1 MRNIFLSLTLIMFTA
16 IWGTTLAQSVSVSPS
31 RLYFK
36 EAPGSF
42 RTQTIRV
49 SNNGNK
55 AESFQITFNN
65 FTSEGN
71 QGKTQIVEEGNER
84 GCSHWL
90 SATPAFFEL
99 EPGTSQEVKIMLQVP
114 NTPEAN
120 NVRWAIAAVKLAKE
134 KTGSG
139 SGSEQETG
147 MQIVQTFQF
156 LIHIFQTPPTAKHK
170 EANVLSFNRLSQ
182 ASDSVQMLGME
193 VANVGETILDCAPY
207 LDIVNISTGVSQRI
221 KARGFSIL
229 PGGQREIKL
238 HLPKDLPKGKYS
250 ILGVIDYGSDS
261 DLAGA
266 ELELELL

>member
-1 MRNIFLSLTLIMFTA
+1 MKKILLGLTAMFLISPCSVLI
-16 IWGTTLAQSVSVSPS
+16 AQNVAVSPS

-36 EAPGSF
+36 EAPGSS
-42 RTQTIRV
+42 RAQTIRV
-49 SNNGNK
+49 TNNGDK
-55 AESFQITFNN
+55 PESFQVTFNN
-65 FTSEGN
+65 FASEGN
-71 QGKTQIVEEGNER
+71 QGKTQILEDGDER
-84 GCSHWL
+84 GCAQWL

-99 EPGTSQEVKIMLQVP
+99 QPGTSQEIKIMLQVP

-139 SGSEQETG
+139 SGSDQETG

-156 LIHIFQTPPTAKHK
+156 LIHIFQTSPAVKHK
-170 EANVLSFNRLSQ
+170 EANVLSFKKLSQ
-182 ASDSVQMLGME
+182 AGDSVQVLGME

-207 LDIVNISTGVSQRI
+207 LDIVNISTGVSQRV
-221 KARGFSIL
+221 KTRGFSIL

-238 HLPKDLPKGKYS
+238 NLPKDLPKGKYS
-250 ILGVIDYGSDS
+250 VLGVIDYGSDS

-266 ELELELL
+266 ELELEL

>member
-1 MRNIFLSLTLIMFTA
+1 MKKILISLTAIFFISLHSGLTA
-16 IWGTTLAQSVSVSPS
+16 QNVAVSPS

-42 RTQTIRV
+42 RAQTIRV
-49 SNNGNK
+49 SNNGDK
-55 AESFQITFNN
+55 PESFQITFNN

-71 QGKTQIVEEGNER
+71 QGKTQILEEGDER
-84 GCSHWL
+84 GCAQWL

-99 EPGTSQEVKIMLQVP
+99 EAGTSQEVKIMLQVP

-147 MQIVQTFQF
+147 MQIIQTFQF
-156 LIHIFQTPPTAKHK
+156 LIHIFQTPPTIHHK
-170 EANVLSFNRLSQ
+170 EANVLSFKKISQ
-182 ASDSVQMLGME
+182 AGDSVQVLGME

-207 LDIVNISTGVSQRI
+207 LDIVNLSTGVSQRI

-238 HLPKDLPKGKYS
+238 SLPKDLPKGKYS
-250 ILGVIDYGSDS
+250 VLGVIDYGSDS

-266 ELELELL
+266 ELDLEL

>member
-1 MRNIFLSLTLIMFTA
+1 MKKILISLALLFFISLYSTLM
-16 IWGTTLAQSVSVSPS
+16 AQNVAVSPS

-36 EAPGSF
+36 EVPGSS
-42 RTQTIRV
+42 RAQTIRV
-49 SNNGNK
+49 SNNGDK

-65 FTSEGN
+65 FASEGN
-71 QGKTQIVEEGNER
+71 QGKTQILEDGDER
-84 GCSHWL
+84 GCAQWL

-99 EPGTSQEVKIMLQVP
+99 EPGTSQEVKIMLQIP
-114 NTPEAN
+114 NIPEAN

-139 SGSEQETG
+139 SGSEKETG

-156 LIHIFQTPPTAKHK
+156 LIHIFQTPPSVKHK
-170 EANVLSFNRLSQ
+170 EAIVLSFKRLSQ
-182 ASDSVQMLGME
+182 AGDSVQVLGME

-207 LDIVNISTGVSQRI
+207 LDIVNVSTGATQRV
-221 KARGFSIL
+221 KTRGFSIL

-238 HLPKDLPKGKYS
+238 SLPKDLPKGKYS
-250 ILGVIDYGSDS
+250 VLGVIDYGSDS

-266 ELELELL
+266 ELELEL